1 MAVCEPGCESSPV
14 AYVAGGHRIRQHRPT
29 RRPQCRLQRLLRLHT
44 GNPRGHILGV
54 YSIDAVVVL
63 GLLRTQATESCLRAC
78 PAACSCSNTE
88 RGCSVRCDRAGLL
101 RVPAEFPCEAAS
113 IDLDRNGLRILG
125 ERAFGTLPS
134 LRRLSL
140 RHNNLSFITPG
151 AFKGLSWLA
160 ELRLA
165 HNGDLR
171 YLHART
177 FAALGR
183 LHHLDLA
190 ACRLFSVP
198 ERLLAELPA
207 LRLLAAF
214 DNLFRRVPGAL
225 RGLANL
231 THVHLERGRIEA
243 VASSSLQGLWRL
255 RSLSLQANRIR
266 AVHAGA
272 FSDCGALEHL
282 LLNDNLLATLPADA
296 FRGLRGLRTLNLGG
310 NALGGVARAWFAD
323 LAELELLY
331 LDRNSIAFV
340 EEGAFQNLS
349 GLLALHLNGNRL
361 TVLSWAAF
369 QPGFFLGRLFL
380 FRNPWRCDCH
390 LEWLRDWIEGSGR
403 VTDVSCA
410 SPGSVAGLDLNH
422 VAFERSSDGLCVDPV
437 ELNHTV
443 SSPGPSLEPV
453 ATTVSKFSSL
463 LSKLLAS
470 RVQVEEAINTTA
482 GLANASLSYTLP
494 SRGIGDSGRKDT
506 FLFASCVLLSV
517 AQHVTF
523 GLQRD

>member
-1 MAVCEPGCESSPV
+1 M
-14 AYVAGGHRIRQHRPT
+14 
-29 RRPQCRLQRLLRLHT
+29 RRTQDNSVEGLH
-44 GNPRGHILGV
+44 PAAR
-54 YSIDAVVVL
+54 AVVVL
-63 GLLRTQATESCLRAC
+63 GLPRARAVGACARAC
-78 PAACSCSNTE
+78 PTACACSTVE

-101 RVPAEFPCEAAS
+101 RVPADFPCEAVS
-113 IDLDRNGLRILG
+113 IDLDRNGLRFLG

-151 AFKGLSWLA
+151 AFKGLPRLA

-183 LHHLDLA
+183 LRRLDLA

-207 LRLLAAF
+207 LRELAAF

-231 THVHLERGRIEA
+231 THAHLERGRIEA
-243 VASSSLQGLWRL
+243 VASSSLQGLRRL
-255 RSLSLQANRIR
+255 RSLSLQANRVR

-272 FSDCGALEHL
+272 FGDCGVLEHL
-282 LLNDNLLATLPADA
+282 LLNDNLLAELPADA
-296 FRGLRGLRTLNLGG
+296 FRGLRRLRTLNLGG
-310 NALGGVARAWFAD
+310 NALDRVARAWFVE

-349 GLLALHLNGNRL
+349 GLLALHLNSNRL
-361 TVLSWAAF
+361 TVLAWAAF

-380 FRNPWRCDCH
+380 FRNPWCCDCR
-390 LEWLRDWIEGSGR
+390 LEWLRDWMEGSGR
-403 VTDVSCA
+403 VTDVPCA
-410 SPGSVAGLDLNH
+410 SPGSVAGLDLSR
-422 VAFERSSDGLCVDPV
+422 VTFGRSSNGLCVDPE
-437 ELNHTV
+437 ELNLTT
-443 SSPGPSLEPV
+443 SSPGPSPEPA
-453 ATTVSKFSSL
+453 ATTVSRFSSL
-463 LSKLLAS
+463 LSKLLAP
-470 RVQVEEAINTTA
+470 RVLVEEEANTTG
-482 GLANASLSYTLP
+482 GLANASLSYSLS
-494 SRGIGDSGRKDT
+494 SRGVGGAGRQPW
-506 FLFASCVLLSV
+506 FLLTSCLLPSV
-517 AQHVTF
+517 AQHVVF
-523 GLQRD
+523 GLQMD